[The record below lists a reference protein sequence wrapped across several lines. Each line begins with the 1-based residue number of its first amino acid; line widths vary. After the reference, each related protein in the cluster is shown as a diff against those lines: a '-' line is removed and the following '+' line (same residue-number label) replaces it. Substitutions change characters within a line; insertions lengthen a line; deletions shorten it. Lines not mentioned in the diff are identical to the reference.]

1 MDGWIIWDVFERRED
16 ERSETET
23 NEQGA
28 LEEKEEEEINEA
40 GLGKCSLFSF
50 AYAWKQGTSGVKS

>member
-16 ERSETET
+16 ERSENET

-28 LEEKEEEEINEA
+28 LEEKRN
-40 GLGKCSLFSF
+40 KRD
-50 AYAWKQGTSGVKS
+50 